1 MMLMYGLANAQ
12 TFTGTFATD
21 YPTESAELTGL
32 SGAVSGLNTDM
43 IQAKSD
49 ITALDGRVGTLETDN
64 TQNKADIA
72 QNKTDIA
79 KNAGD
84 ITALDTRVTT
94 AEGNINTNTTDIAT
108 NKADILTNKN
118 DIAALDGRV
127 GTLETDNTQ
136 NKADIA
142 TNKANITQNTTDIAK
157 NAGAIATN
165 KADIATNR
173 TDINKN
179 AIDIGVNQG
188 AIATNKADIATNK
201 NDIKQNAIDIGI
213 NKGAIATNAV
223 DIATNKADIAQNK
236 ADIATNTTDIATLQ
250 SQMGSAVFAGGK
262 GTGVKAATN
271 VTDAILA
278 IDQDFYR
285 AADGKIHIG
294 KDSFVLDDTN
304 GDMSF
309 YDSVGAEKAVNFTK
323 TPTVNGVDVA
333 TVNETNRLH
342 NRVDNLKDETR
353 TGMASVAA
361 LTALQPLGMDSGRLQ
376 FQLGTGFYKGEAALA
391 AGANFYATENVAFNA
406 GVAADTSFDNN
417 VVKAGVSVGF
427 LKPKKQYT
435 VNANQVT
442 INAAKHTS
450 VQAKEGEVY
459 ITPAQLKALLDR
471 IEALEKQVAK
481 QK

>member
-1 MMLMYGLANAQ
+1 
-12 TFTGTFATD
+12 
-21 YPTESAELTGL
+21 
-32 SGAVSGLNTDM
+32 
-43 IQAKSD
+43 
-49 ITALDGRVGTLETDN
+49 
-64 TQNKADIA
+64 
-72 QNKTDIA
+72 
-79 KNAGD
+79 
-84 ITALDTRVTT
+84 
-94 AEGNINTNTTDIAT
+94 
-108 NKADILTNKN
+108 
-118 DIAALDGRV
+118 
-127 GTLETDNTQ
+127 
-136 NKADIA
+136 
-142 TNKANITQNTTDIAK
+142 
-157 NAGAIATN
+157 
-165 KADIATNR
+165 
-173 TDINKN
+173 
-179 AIDIGVNQG
+179 
-188 AIATNKADIATNK
+188 
-201 NDIKQNAIDIGI
+201 
-213 NKGAIATNAV
+213 
-223 DIATNKADIAQNK
+223 
-236 ADIATNTTDIATLQ
+236 
-250 SQMGSAVFAGGK
+250 MGSAVFAGGK

-417 VVKAGVSVGF
+417 VVKAGVSIGF

-471 IEALEKQVAK
+471 IEALEKQVAHK
-481 QK
+481 K

>member
-1 MMLMYGLANAQ
+1 MKKLLTLTACSGMMLMYGLANAQ

-49 ITALDGRVGTLETDN
+49 IT
-64 TQNKADIA
+64 
-72 QNKTDIA
+72 
-79 KNAGD
+79 
-84 ITALDTRVTT
+84 
-94 AEGNINTNTTDIAT
+94 
-108 NKADILTNKN
+108 
-118 DIAALDGRV
+118 ALDGRV

-213 NKGAIATNAV
+213 NKGLIATNTADIATNKNDIKQNAIDIGINKGAIATNAA

-250 SQMGSAVFAGGK
+250 GQMGSAVFAGGK

-471 IEALEKQVAK
+471 IEALEKQVAHK
-481 QK
+481 K